1 MLTILEGDQA
11 SHDPKPPL
19 TKPQGDA
26 IACAHHRNIS
36 LTSPDNNM
44 PESSHTAS
52 NNQTQIRQSP
62 SDYDAIREENRRR
75 YGTDIERIGPMLLAN
90 RYADRTQF
98 IYELLQNAEDALN
111 RRTDSH
117 NHRMVSFDLDADR
130 LRVSHYGV
138 PFNEEDVRGVCGI
151 GESTKKL
158 NEIGRFG
165 IGFKS
170 VFAFTERPEIHSGAE
185 SFAVESYVWP
195 VATAPERRER
205 DETVFVIPFRDRGDA
220 SKGEVA
226 DALSRLGTFSLLFL
240 KDIEEIR
247 WHVDGNPIGHYLREF
262 ADEGPNVRR
271 VTIIGEKH
279 AQSNVDHEWLVFSR
293 PVHTEGGTLAG
304 HVEVAWYT
312 ETDEHG
318 HSTIRPVNDSCLVVF
333 FPTAIETHLGIL
345 IQGPYRTTP
354 SRDNVPERDEWN
366 QKCLEE
372 TGVLLIDS
380 LRWLRDHGLLDAT
393 TLTCLPIDP
402 DTFEDSRF
410 SPLLEATRN
419 ALTTEELLPT
429 SSGQHVSGSNSRLA
443 RTEDLRGLLSPDQLG
458 ALEGHTRPLHWLDG
472 EISQSTNPGLRDFL
486 VSNLGIQELTPNAFV
501 RRLTTTFL
509 EQQTHEW
516 IEHLYEFLSTQQAL
530 RSRVRSTP
538 IIRLTD
544 NSHVQPWEGDEPQA
558 FLPGPRET
566 HFPTVHI
573 EVCQTEEARDFLES
587 LGLTEPDPVD
597 DVIQNVVGKFRDD
610 QVEYSEFEYSADVD
624 LILKAART
632 DSRSQRDKLDNAL
645 SDARWVRAVDGIGET
660 GFWKKPGDLYLATE
674 RLHHLFR
681 DVPEV
686 YFVDDA
692 IACLKAKEIRGLLE
706 RTGASRTLKSTEM
719 DCDLSRKE
727 LSAIRRNAGLE
738 RETCSKVEDLTIR
751 GLDALLGKLPTLE
764 PTEQRKRSEHLW
776 DALDELEARGRGPFE
791 AVYTWRFGAMRK
803 TAMFDS
809 ALVRTLN
816 QYPWVPDSS
825 GALQPPGS
833 VVFEQTGWDRSDFLE
848 SKIRFRPSAMSLLE
862 REAGLEPGVLDLVK
876 EAGLTKAEL
885 QALLGLD
892 EDRKKPK
899 ITRDDHAAPS
909 IAEEMRPEISERDS
923 MNADE
928 TEAGPDTDNVQT
940 PKPIYEIVRPRQFIS
955 YVGVVQKN
963 EDDANTDGL
972 DNSDRMGLERSAIE
986 FILDHEP
993 DWQRTATNNP
1003 GFDLFRGPA
1012 IETATHWCEVKAMA
1026 GTLDDRPVGMSST
1039 QFEYAQSRGSAFW
1052 LYVVERAGTE
1062 TPNLLRI
1069 QDPVGKAKT
1078 FTFDVGWRSA
1088 ADDPD

>member
-1 MLTILEGDQA
+1 MPDSG
-11 SHDPKPPL
+11 
-19 TKPQGDA
+19 
-26 IACAHHRNIS
+26 HRFEYS
-36 LTSPDNNM
+36 M
-44 PESSHTAS
+44 
-52 NNQTQIRQSP
+52 P
-62 SDYDAIREENRRR
+62 SDYNAIREENQRR
-75 YGTDIERIGPMLLAN
+75 YGTDIDRIGPMLLAN

-98 IYELLQNAEDALN
+98 IYELLQNAEDALS
-111 RRTDSH
+111 RRTDSR
-117 NHRMVSFDLDADR
+117 NHRGVSFDLDAEG
-130 LRVSHYGV
+130 LRVSHFGV

-151 GESTKKL
+151 GESTKEL
-158 NEIGRFG
+158 NEIGQFG

-185 SFAVESYVWP
+185 SFAVEGYVRP
-195 VATAPERRER
+195 VATAPVRRKQ
-205 DETVFVIPFRDRGDA
+205 DETVFVIPFRERDDA
-220 SKGEVA
+220 RKNEVA

-240 KDIEEIR
+240 KNIEEIH
-247 WHVDGNPIGHYLREF
+247 WSVDSNPIGLYLREA
-262 ADEGPNVRR
+262 ADQGPNFRR

-279 AQSNVDHEWLVFSR
+279 DQPDVDHEWLVFSR
-293 PVHTEGGTLAG
+293 PVQTEGGTLG
-304 HVEVAWYT
+304 GYVEVAWCT
-312 ETDEHG
+312 EKDEVG
-318 HSTIRPVNDSCLVVF
+318 RSTIRPVNNSRLVVF
-333 FPTAIETHLGIL
+333 FPTVVETHLGFL

-366 QKCLEE
+366 QTCLEE

-393 TLTCLPIDP
+393 ALTCLPIDS
-402 DTFEDSRF
+402 DAFEDSRF
-410 SPLLEATRN
+410 SPLLRATRN
-419 ALTTEELLPT
+419 ALETEELLPT
-429 SSGQHVSGSNSRLA
+429 SSGLYVSGSNSRLA
-443 RTEDLRGLLSPDQLG
+443 RTEDLRELLSPEQLG
-458 ALEGHTRPLHWLDG
+458 ALEDHSGPLHWLDG
-472 EISQSTNPGLRDFL
+472 QISQSMKSELRDFL
-486 VSNLGIQELTPNAFV
+486 VHDLRIQELTPDAFL

-516 IEHLYEFLSTQQAL
+516 IERFYTFLSTQQAL
-530 RSRVRSTP
+530 RPLVTSTP
-538 IIRLTD
+538 IIRLAD
-544 NSHVQPWEGDEPQA
+544 NSHVRPWGDDEPQA
-558 FLPGPRET
+558 FLPGPTET
-566 HFPTVHI
+566 LFPTVHI
-573 EVCQTEEARDFLES
+573 EVCQTEEAREFLES

-624 LILKAART
+624 LILKAAKT

-645 SDARWVRAVDGIGET
+645 SDARWVRAVDGIGGT

-681 DVPEV
+681 DIPEV
-686 YFVDDA
+686 YFVDDGS
-692 IACLKAKEIRGLLE
+692 ACLKGEEIRGLLE
-706 RTGASRTLKSTEM
+706 RTGASRTLQSTEV

-738 RETCSKVEDLTIR
+738 RETWSKVEDLTIR
-751 GLDALLGKLPTLE
+751 GLDALLDKLPTLE

-776 DALDELEARGRGPFE
+776 DALAELEARGRGHFE
-791 AVYTWRFGAMRK
+791 AVCTWRFGAMRK

-816 QYPWVPDSS
+816 QSPWVPDSS

-833 VVFEQTGWDRSDFLE
+833 VVFEQTGWDRNDFLE

-876 EAGLTKAEL
+876 EVGLTKAEL

-899 ITRDDHAAPS
+899 KTRDDHVAQS

-923 MNADE
+923 MSADE

-940 PKPIYEIVRPRQFIS
+940 PKPISEIVRPRQFIS
-955 YVGVVQKN
+955 YVGLAQEN
-963 EDDANTDGL
+963 EDDTNTDGL
-972 DNSDRMGLERSAIE
+972 DNSARMDLERSAIE

-1003 GFDLFRGPA
+1003 GFDLYRGTT

-1026 GTLDDRPVGMSST
+1026 GTLDDRDVGMSST
-1039 QFEYAQSRGSAFW
+1039 QFEHARNRGSAFW

-1062 TPNLLRI
+1062 TPSLVRI

-1088 ADDPD
+1088 ADDID